1 MEESGQTTVSLQKRH
16 NFVHLG
22 PCQAEKVKENI
33 FPTFQKS
40 ESASAD
46 GKRPLNTGV
55 HWIERQGFPLN
66 VLIKRSLM
74 TDVPIF

>member
-33 FPTFQKS
+33 FPSFQKS

-46 GKRPLNTGV
+46 GKRSPNWRTSDKTMGISTQCV
-55 HWIERQGFPLN
+55 DNDKF
-66 VLIKRSLM
+66 VA
-74 TDVPIF
+74 